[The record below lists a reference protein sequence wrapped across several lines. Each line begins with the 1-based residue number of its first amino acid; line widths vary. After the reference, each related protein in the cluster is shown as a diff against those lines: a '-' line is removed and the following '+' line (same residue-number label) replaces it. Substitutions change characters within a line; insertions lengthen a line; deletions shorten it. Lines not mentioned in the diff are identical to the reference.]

1 MIYVLQIPLHLDYT
15 LGSSLFILSMQK
27 LYLTAFTHLHIILFV
42 FYRCSEEDKDAYL
55 YYILSVHGQG
65 RTIIFCTSIAALR
78 HISSILRIL
87 GINVLTNHA
96 QMQQRARMKVILF
109 FIQVSFLL
117 ISDIC

>member
-1 MIYVLQIPLHLDYT
+1 MPSFIQTPLYIIGT
-15 LGSSLFILSMQK
+15 FIS
-27 LYLTAFTHLHIILFV
+27 FTFHAKATVDSFTYWQIILFV
-42 FYRCSEEDKDAYL
+42 IYRCSEEDKDAYL

-96 QMQQRARMKVILF
+96 QMQQRARMKVIYF
-109 FIQVSFLL
+109 SIIFMF
-117 ISDIC
+117 DIC

>member
-1 MIYVLQIPLHLDYT
+1 MI
-15 LGSSLFILSMQK
+15 
-27 LYLTAFTHLHIILFV
+27 
-42 FYRCSEEDKDAYL
+42 YRCSEEDKDAYL

-96 QMQQRARMKVILF
+96 QMQQRARMKVIYF
-109 FIQVSFLL
+109 SIIFMF
-117 ISDIC
+117 DIC